1 MKLALNAL
9 IKYLS
14 GLIILGL
21 LLFLPAGSLRFLNA
35 WLFLALLFV
44 PMLLLGLWLLLK
56 APALLEKRLE
66 SRESEAAQKRV
77 VAVSAL
83 AFILSFVLAGLDYR
97 FGWSSLPR
105 WLIGL
110 AALVQLGS
118 YVMYAAVMKQN
129 AYLSRTVKVQEG
141 QQVVD
146 RGLYAVVRHPMYTAT
161 VLMFLAMPLVLG
173 SWPAFAVMLLY
184 PVVIVQRIKNEEKLL
199 SEGLAGYREY
209 TARVKYRL
217 IPFVW

>member
-9 IKYLS
+9 IKFLS

-44 PMLLLGLWLLLK
+44 PMLFLGLWLLLK

-66 SRESEAAQKRV
+66 SRESEAVQKRV

-173 SWPAFAVMLLY
+173 SWPAFVVMLLY

-217 IPFVW
+217 IPFIW

>member
-1 MKLALNAL
+1 M
-9 IKYLS
+9 
-14 GLIILGL
+14 
-21 LLFLPAGSLRFLNA
+21 
-35 WLFLALLFV
+35 
-44 PMLLLGLWLLLK
+44 
-56 APALLEKRLE
+56 
-66 SRESEAAQKRV
+66 
-77 VAVSAL
+77 
-83 AFILSFVLAGLDYR
+83 
-97 FGWSSLPR
+97 
-105 WLIGL
+105 
-110 AALVQLGS
+110 VQLGS

-217 IPFVW
+217 IPFIW

>member
-9 IKYLS
+9 IKFLS

-21 LLFLPAGSLRFLNA
+21 LLFLPAGSLRFPNA

-44 PMLLLGLWLLLK
+44 PMLFLGLWLLLK

>member
-9 IKYLS
+9 IKFLS

-21 LLFLPAGSLRFLNA
+21 LLFLPAGSLRFPNA

-44 PMLLLGLWLLLK
+44 PMLFLGLWLLLK

-66 SRESEAAQKRV
+66 SRESEAVQKRV

>member
-9 IKYLS
+9 IKFLS

-44 PMLLLGLWLLLK
+44 PMLFLGLWLLLK

-141 QQVVD
+141 QRVVD
-146 RGLYAVVRHPMYTAT
+146 RGLYAVVRHPIYTAT

-173 SWPAFAVMLLY
+173 SWPAFVVMLLY

>member
-9 IKYLS
+9 IKFLS

-77 VAVSAL
+77 VAASAL

-97 FGWSSLPR
+97 FGWSSLPC

-217 IPFVW
+217 VPFIW

>member
-9 IKYLS
+9 IKFLS

>member
-9 IKYLS
+9 IKFLS

-44 PMLLLGLWLLLK
+44 PMLFLGLWLLLK

>member
-9 IKYLS
+9 IKFLS

-44 PMLLLGLWLLLK
+44 PMLFLGLWLLLK

-66 SRESEAAQKRV
+66 SRESEAAQKWV

-105 WLIGL
+105 
-110 AALVQLGS
+110 
-118 YVMYAAVMKQN
+118 
-129 AYLSRTVKVQEG
+129 
-141 QQVVD
+141 
-146 RGLYAVVRHPMYTAT
+146 
-161 VLMFLAMPLVLG
+161 
-173 SWPAFAVMLLY
+173 
-184 PVVIVQRIKNEEKLL
+184 
-199 SEGLAGYREY
+199 
-209 TARVKYRL
+209 
-217 IPFVW
+217 

>member
-9 IKYLS
+9 IKFLS

-184 PVVIVQRIKNEEKLL
+184 PMVIVQRIRNEEKLL